1 MMHSIAAVTAT
12 ARALSHALSPSR
24 GGVTAPESSRQG
36 LFAFRRSP
44 RVSSGP
50 EWAAREE
57 TPTGV
62 HPLCESIGLSA
73 RDRNSFGAAWWKTS
87 AKMNRIAASWVLWA
101 SAGSGKEASQVL
113 PPLGTLWRTRKVQK
127 LDSLPSWIDSE
138 LWAEYVAQRKKDKK
152 EMSPRSALGRI
163 KRLYEI
169 KAAGHDPNA
178 AIEEALNGHWLD
190 FYAPVAKQIERAPT
204 TAAEETQKYIAAQR
218 MTPEERAASEEARK
232 RVMAKIGGT
241 LRRVA

>member
-1 MMHSIAAVTAT
+1 M
-12 ARALSHALSPSR
+12 
-24 GGVTAPESSRQG
+24 
-36 LFAFRRSP
+36 
-44 RVSSGP
+44 
-50 EWAAREE
+50 
-57 TPTGV
+57 
-62 HPLCESIGLSA
+62 
-73 RDRNSFGAAWWKTS
+73 
-87 AKMNRIAASWVLWA
+87 
-101 SAGSGKEASQVL
+101 
-113 PPLGTLWRTRKVQK
+113 
-127 LDSLPSWIDSE
+127 DSLPSWIDSE

-204 TAAEETQKYIAAQR
+204 TAADETKAYIAAQR

-241 LRRVA
+241 LRSVA